1 MSPKQDR
8 CDAILEAVVRLY
20 SGSGQPV
27 SSGLVARWLGGRVS
41 SATVRTV
48 MGHLEEDGLL
58 AKPHASAGRMPTD
71 AGFRAFVN
79 RVLSG
84 DDALVPSAPG
94 HLAISDLAPVERE
107 LARSA
112 GTHAMVKSLAALLCR
127 LTDSISIIMGPAWDT
142 IRALRLD
149 LYPKEGRRVLMVL
162 VLENALVR
170 TGTFAVDEDYPP
182 EVLDD
187 AARLLTERISG
198 RTVAEIRGGVL
209 AALDADADPAGRC
222 ATEVAVRGQELF
234 GDVETAE
241 LELMGVANVL
251 DEPEFSDPERLKKLV
266 RFLESPNAIRETLQ
280 RLSPENRD
288 GLAVWIGEENPVDDL
303 RSFGMISSP
312 FPLAGRQGTLAVLGL
327 RRMSYDRAIH
337 GVQALLRSLHRLS

>member
-1 MSPKQDR
+1 MSPNPDR
-8 CDAILEAVVRLY
+8 RDTILEAVVRLY

-41 SATVRTV
+41 SATVRAV
-48 MGHLEEDGLL
+48 MGRMEEEGLL
-58 AKPHASAGRMPTD
+58 TKPHASAGRMPTD
-71 AGFRAFVN
+71 AGFRTFVN
-79 RVLSG
+79 RLLAG
-84 DDALVPSAPG
+84 DGALVPAPVG
-94 HLAISDLAPVERE
+94 DLMRVERE
-107 LARSA
+107 LERSA
-112 GTHAMVKSLAALLCR
+112 GTHAVVKSLAALLCR
-127 LTDSISIIMGPAWDT
+127 LTDSISIIMGPAWDSV
-142 IRALRLD
+142 RALRLD

-170 TGTFAVDEDYPP
+170 TGTFAVQEDYTT

-209 AALDADADPAGRC
+209 AELDAAAGPVGRC
-222 ATEVAVRGQELF
+222 ATEVASRGQELF
-234 GDVETAE
+234 GDVETAD

-251 DEPEFSDPERLKKLV
+251 DEPEFSDPDRLKKLV

-280 RLSPENRD
+280 RLSPENTD

-303 RSFGMISSP
+303 RSFGMISST
-312 FPLAGRQGTLAVLGL
+312 FPLAGREGTLAVLGL
-327 RRMSYDRAIH
+327 RRMSYDRAIQ
-337 GVQALLRSLHRLS
+337 GVQALLRTLHRLS

>member
-1 MSPKQDR
+1 MSLREDR
-8 CDAILEAVVRLY
+8 HDTILEAVVRLY
-20 SGSGQPV
+20 SDTAQPV

-41 SATVRTV
+41 PATVRVV
-48 MGHLEEDGLL
+48 MGRLEDEGLL
-58 AKPHASAGRMPTD
+58 VKPHASAGRVPTD
-71 AGFRAFVN
+71 TGFRVFVN

-84 DDALVPSAPG
+84 DGVPAPAP
-94 HLAISDLAPVERE
+94 LNDLGRVERE
-107 LARSA
+107 LERSA
-112 GTHAMVKSLAALLCR
+112 GTHAMVKALAALLCQ
-127 LTDSISIIMGPAWDT
+127 LTDSISIIMGPAWDSV
-142 IRALRLD
+142 RALRLD

-170 TGTFAVDEDYPP
+170 TGTFAVEEDYAS

-187 AARLLTERISG
+187 AARLLTERITG

-209 AALDADADPAGRC
+209 ATLDADAGPAARC
-222 ATEVAVRGQELF
+222 ATDVAGRGQDLF

-251 DEPEFSDPERLKKLV
+251 DEPEFSDPDRLKKLV
-266 RFLESPNAIRETLQ
+266 RFLESPHAIRETLQ

-288 GLAVWIGEENPVDDL
+288 GLAVWIGAENPVDDL

-337 GVQALLRSLHRLS
+337 GVQALLRTLHRLS